1 MYARVRSL
9 IIICDLQFARAEKVR
24 MTILTGL
31 NTFARAIN
39 HLLRFVHYFVASRHA
54 TKRKAQ
60 INPSL
65 NYQRHRAKMSDK
77 DATSEGEHFRPKEH

>member
-9 IIICDLQFARAEKVR
+9 IIICNLQFARPGKG
-24 MTILTGL
+24 TYDDLTRL

-39 HLLRFVHYFVASRHA
+39 HVLRFVHYFAASRHA

-77 DATSEGEHFRPKEH
+77 DERR